1 MKKKDILDMI
11 ECREDRV
18 GFLHMS
24 QHTEIRNL
32 LDGKIDTN
40 VSFLKLTDALMSMRD
55 GNRKKVDKA
64 LEIVFEANDS
74 FKTERYRYEFGK
86 LYLYNEFE
94 SAYFFFS
101 RVTKK
106 ELKFLIDK
114 NGKYV

>member
-1 MKKKDILDMI
+1 MKKKDILEMI

-32 LDGKIDTN
+32 LDGNIDTN

-64 LEIVFEANDS
+64 LEIIFEANDS
-74 FKTERYRYEFGK
+74 FKKERYRYEFGK
-86 LYLYNEFE
+86 VYEYSEEHGAYLFLCYCTNNELNKMIRE
-94 SAYFFFS
+94 
-101 RVTKK
+101 
-106 ELKFLIDK
+106 
-114 NGKYV
+114 NGKYL